1 MRLYKI
7 LSGLIIIFFTGLFLY
22 LQVLHYDDCIK
33 LISDISGYSKKDK
46 ISSLLTPAKF
56 SLLKFTPL
64 AGVLAG
70 VLMLLFRK
78 PILKAVFFTTD
89 NIGIAYKY
97 LVLSFKRFARDEK
110 LVFWLIILANMLV
123 KGYYAWHFTI
133 TYDEAWTYL
142 NFTDRG
148 IISSMTYYSA
158 PNNHI
163 LNSILTNIFNHLPL
177 PVTFRIRL
185 PSLLASTFFLMVFY
199 VFSRRWLNHN
209 VAILVLLVLSF
220 LTPELFYA
228 FTARGY
234 IWVILFSAICY
245 FISIR
250 LVETR
255 VGEMRN
261 LFYFSLCAILGFY
274 TMPSFLYPYATLN
287 IYLLVYAIF
296 NKRNSLAKKIIVW
309 GMITII
315 GVILLYIPIF
325 AISGLDS
332 VISNQYVVPIS
343 RAEVMHRLWP
353 HLMDVFEYLFI
364 YRYALFFV
372 YALLIFACFY
382 STNKKI
388 AVLNLWIVVFM
399 AFIPILHS
407 VVPFTR
413 TWVYLTVP
421 VLISLGMI
429 LQKALRATLKSVF
442 YYVVGA
448 CLSVVILIAAL
459 SSIKG
464 IEHYAL
470 SAEKATAF
478 ALRENISSVF
488 IKEPLMDTYLLYSYK
503 VNRRTLDCVIF
514 EEDFEQKQNEIKY
527 LLIKK
532 GQSVVNTAGQP
543 VFSNQYFDI
552 YRNAS
557 YINSIKN

>member
-7 LSGLIIIFFTGLFLY
+7 LSGLIIVVFTGLFLY

-33 LISDISGYSKKDK
+33 LISNISGYSKTDK

-56 SLLKFTPL
+56 NLLKFAPL

-70 VLMLLFRK
+70 LLMLLFRK
-78 PILKAVFFTTD
+78 PILKAVLFTID

-97 LVLSFKRFARDEK
+97 LVHSFKCFPRNER
-110 LVFWLIILANMLV
+110 LVFWLIILANILV

-163 LNSILTNIFNHLPL
+163 LNSVLTNIFNHLPL

-185 PSLLASTFFLMVFY
+185 PSLLASIFFLIVFY

-209 VAILVLLVLSF
+209 VAILILLVLSF
-220 LTPELFYA
+220 LPPELFYA

-245 FISIR
+245 FICIR

-287 IYLLVYAIF
+287 IYLLVYAIL
-296 NKRNSLAKKIIVW
+296 NKRNNLAKKMIGW

-315 GVILLYIPIF
+315 GVILLYLPIF
-325 AISGLDS
+325 AISGLGS
-332 VISNQYVVPIS
+332 VISNQYVVPIP
-343 RAEVMHRLWP
+343 RTEVLHRLWP
-353 HLMDVFEYLFI
+353 HLIDVFEYLFI

-388 AVLNLWIVVFM
+388 AALNLWIVVFM
-399 AFIPILHS
+399 AFIPVLHS

-421 VLISLGMI
+421 VLISLGMV
-429 LQKALRATLKSVF
+429 LQKALRTSLKSVL

-448 CLSVVILIAAL
+448 CLSVVILIAGLA
-459 SSIKG
+459 SIKG

-470 SAEKATAF
+470 SAQKATAF

-488 IKEPLMDTYLLYSYK
+488 IKEPLMDTYLLYAYK
-503 VNRRTLDCVIF
+503 VSGRPLDCVIF
-514 EEDFEQKQNEIKY
+514 ESDFQAKQKDIEY

-532 GQSVVNTAGQP
+532 GEAISNATGTP

-552 YRNAS
+552 YKNAS
-557 YINSIKN
+557 YINSIKH